1 MVGCQTS
8 GSAPFMRGEMVDN
21 PETVAT
27 AIRDIKSGKIPEGSK
42 VICTLTG
49 NGLKD
54 PDAAIEQCT
63 TPMITVDATMDAV
76 KNAILDN
83 MD

>member
-1 MVGCQTS
+1 M
-8 GSAPFMRGEMVDN
+8 
-21 PETVAT
+21 
-27 AIRDIKSGKIPEGSK
+27 RDIKSGKIPEGSK
-42 VICTLTG
+42 VVCTLTG
-49 NGLKD
+49 NGLQD
-54 PDAAIEQCT
+54 PDAAIAQCT